1 MNPFSKKA
9 TTYDT
14 HSFIQKEVNNRL
26 LNRLDL
32 IKHDKSNILEIGSG
46 TGKLSQDLEQKYPD
60 VNVISMDLSHEMS
73 QVHKKKNYNAKC
85 IVGDA
90 ENPPFQLSTF
100 DTLLSSLTLHWCN
113 IDSNLFLKFSN
124 LLIPNGLLLFSVAGP
139 DTFKEFKKCPPDIY
153 EKLRFNR
160 YLDMHHYGD
169 FLLHSDFKD
178 PVVDN
183 EQITVEFSTFS
194 KLMKSI
200 RLTGTNI
207 TDSTN
212 RAHISKAEYNIIKS
226 CLYNDA
232 SSSFELTY
240 DIIFGYALKP
250 AKTLNKSGKLI
261 KIKEIKK

>member
-1 MNPFSKKA
+1 MNAFSKRA

-26 LNRLDL
+26 LSRLDL
-32 IKHDKSNILEIGSG
+32 IKHDKSNVLEIGSG
-46 TGKLSQDLEQKYPD
+46 TGKLSQDLQQKYPHI
-60 VNVISMDLSHEMS
+60 NIISMDLSYEMS
-73 QVHKKKNYNAKC
+73 LVHKKKNDNAKC
-85 IVGDA
+85 VVGNA
-90 ENPPFQLSTF
+90 ENLPFQLSTF

-113 IDSNLFLKFSN
+113 IDSNLFVKFSN

-153 EKLRFNR
+153 EKLRFNA

-183 EQITVEFSTFS
+183 EQITIEFSTFS
-194 KLMKSI
+194 QLLKSI

-207 TDSTN
+207 TDSLN
-212 RAHISKAEYNIIKS
+212 REHITKSEYNTIKS

-232 SSSFELTY
+232 SGSFELTY
-240 DIIFGYALKP
+240 DIIYGYALKP
-250 AKTLNKSGKLI
+250 AKTLNKSGKVI
-261 KIKEIKK
+261 NIKEIKK